1 MEKESLLDTCEAV
14 RALSKKAFAALVQDV
29 GKYFADIY
37 KSLNLKGVAIGSED
51 FDARWLLSN
60 LALAVILEGY
70 ACLPSY
76 EKMEEKKSFTCL
88 LCPEVSN
95 PCGGCGVGLLKGFN
109 IKVGGNDHPGVQE
122 RKGSFKGPFPAFR
135 CKPPAVDCLCDVVC
149 KAYEFLKGEASSG
162 HGLRAKFYLRNHGPK
177 VCPLGNNFSKLPLWG
192 EWILTA
198 QERLESPFVEPGTGR
213 SYTHI

>member
-1 MEKESLLDTCEAV
+1 MSPRERLKGKVKTVAALAAKGLEGHRTSLEKESLLDTCEAV
-14 RALSKKAFAALVQDV
+14 RALSKKAFAALIQDV

-95 PCGGCGVGLLKGFN
+95 PCGDAGWVSS
-109 IKVGGNDHPGVQE
+109 
-122 RKGSFKGPFPAFR
+122 RGST
-135 CKPPAVDCLCDVVC
+135 
-149 KAYEFLKGEASSG
+149 
-162 HGLRAKFYLRNHGPK
+162 
-177 VCPLGNNFSKLPLWG
+177 SK
-192 EWILTA
+192 
-198 QERLESPFVEPGTGR
+198 
-213 SYTHI
+213 